1 MISDVGDNH
10 LLEQIK
16 DIIITN
22 NAGRTGLGWMSG
34 QF

>member
-22 NAGRTGLGWMSG
+22 NAGRTGRSPKS
-34 QF
+34 